1 MHLNRYIFFVSLKGP
16 QKYLKGLLE
25 DDEEEKPEPYILES
39 KINFETDA
47 KEYLPNLLER

>member
-1 MHLNRYIFFVSLKGP
+1 VPLNRYIKFFSLKGP

-25 DDEEEKPEPYILES
+25 DDKEEKPEPYILES

-47 KEYLPNLLER
+47 NFK

>member
-1 MHLNRYIFFVSLKGP
+1 MPLNRYIIFVSLKGP

-47 KEYLPNLLER
+47 NFK